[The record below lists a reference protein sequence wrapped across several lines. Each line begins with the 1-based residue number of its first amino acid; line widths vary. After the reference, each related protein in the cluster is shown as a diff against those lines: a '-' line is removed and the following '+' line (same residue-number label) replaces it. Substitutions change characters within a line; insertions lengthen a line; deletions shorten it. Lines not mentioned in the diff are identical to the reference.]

1 MSREEAREMVNKV
14 VIVGGTHG
22 NEYTGVYLLEKYH
35 EYPHLLKPKT
45 FELEYLL
52 ANPEAFK
59 HNRRYL
65 DRDLNRS
72 FKQSDLKDPLLSGYE
87 NARAKEINDQ
97 LGPKGDARV
106 DMIIDLHTSTAPMGV
121 NLVLTQTDTF
131 HLMLVDYVQQRM
143 NDVTVTL
150 EKQQDHHFLMTVA
163 DRHVLVEVGPV
174 PQGQLKHEVF
184 EKTEQAVQLIA
195 EFIEHYNQHRLPQP
209 SESID
214 IYEYFGVMY
223 LPTDPLGNIC
233 GMVHKNIQDRDFQL
247 LKSGEPIFHLFN
259 GEDEFFEGEDCTI
272 SFINEA
278 AYYDEKKAFSMSKK
292 QTYHI
297 G

>member
-1 MSREEAREMVNKV
+1 MSREEAREMVNKAV
-14 VIVGGTHG
+14 VVGGTHG

-72 FKQSDLKDPLLSGYE
+72 FKQSDLKDTLLSGYE

-143 NDVTVTL
+143 DDVTVTL

-174 PQGQLKHEVF
+174 PQG
-184 EKTEQAVQLIA
+184 
-195 EFIEHYNQHRLPQP
+195 
-209 SESID
+209 
-214 IYEYFGVMY
+214 
-223 LPTDPLGNIC
+223 
-233 GMVHKNIQDRDFQL
+233 DR
-247 LKSGEPIFHLFN
+247 KSVV
-259 GEDEFFEGEDCTI
+259 
-272 SFINEA
+272 
-278 AYYDEKKAFSMSKK
+278 
-292 QTYHI
+292 
-297 G
+297 